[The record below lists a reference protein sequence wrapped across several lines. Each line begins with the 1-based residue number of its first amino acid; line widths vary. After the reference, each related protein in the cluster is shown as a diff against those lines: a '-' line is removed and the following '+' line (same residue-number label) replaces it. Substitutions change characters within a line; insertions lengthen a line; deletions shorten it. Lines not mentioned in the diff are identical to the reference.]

1 MPSLP
6 RRHEHLFRD
15 GPTECGRLFPLVRSS
30 LFEKQSRGR
39 DGVVKPLFCLG
50 EEKLMPKQSERTAA
64 PRKEGTLR
72 HSRSPSKSSHRSLSR
87 WLAGCCRQARQMLP
101 PLLRGWR
108 YQAGFGGGHRRGVGV
123 AEHFPRARGCR
134 EPFALGKLRGIVT
147 RQRSNWLR
155 ERRKE
160 LSPFLLLSFL
170 ERCSGAG
177 GLCSN

>member
-108 YQAGFGGGHRRGVGV
+108 YQAGFGGGHRRGRRWRCRALSSSPRLSRALRPWQV
-123 AEHFPRARGCR
+123 ARHRNSPKEQLV
-134 EPFALGKLRGIVT
+134 E
-147 RQRSNWLR
+147 R
-155 ERRKE
+155 ERKTE
-160 LSPFLLLSFL
+160 GAFSFSPPLFS
-170 ERCSGAG
+170 
-177 GLCSN
+177 

>member
-64 PRKEGTLR
+64 PRKGPYAIQGR
-72 HSRSPSKSSHRSLSR
+72 
-87 WLAGCCRQARQMLP
+87 
-101 PLLRGWR
+101 
-108 YQAGFGGGHRRGVGV
+108 HRR
-123 AEHFPRARGCR
+123 APIEA
-134 EPFALGKLRGIVT
+134 
-147 RQRSNWLR
+147 
-155 ERRKE
+155 
-160 LSPFLLLSFL
+160 
-170 ERCSGAG
+170 
-177 GLCSN
+177 